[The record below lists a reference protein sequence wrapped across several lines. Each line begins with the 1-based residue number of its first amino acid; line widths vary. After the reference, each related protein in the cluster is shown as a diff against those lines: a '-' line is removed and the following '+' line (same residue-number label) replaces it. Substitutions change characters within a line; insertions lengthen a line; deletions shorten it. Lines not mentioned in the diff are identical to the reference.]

1 MSNSSWII
9 NPEKLSIGEGTRVYY
24 IRRPWTSMLTL
35 RIIFSEDVYLETADN
50 NGISYLSSRM
60 LLEGSQRWSLQ
71 ELNMYM
77 EKYAIE
83 SMALCGGLQFTCL
96 EDSWPNLKIVLEEIL
111 KRPKLDKERFSKVKR
126 QIEQELKSSF
136 DDSDQLANFHLRRLV
151 FDKSPGNLLSSG
163 SPKSIALIRDHQ
175 VCDYWARNLHAKGL
189 RIFMVG
195 PMDSSSIESG
205 LDKVL
210 PSLVNSA
217 DFVNELPSVEPRKQ
231 IQRKFVFKDRKKA
244 SIAMG
249 HIGVKRWSENYSC
262 LRLVDQ
268 VLGASSGFT
277 SRLASRLRE
286 DLGLCYYIYGD
297 ICSSAGRIP
306 GIFQIMMGTSP
317 ENVEEAI
324 GQIKVT
330 IEELLK
336 EGPELMEL
344 EDARSYLLGSMAFS
358 FETNSSLVQLM
369 LEKHFYNL
377 DEDFLIRD
385 RRKLLEVTSK
395 EFHQIS
401 LETLDVSK
409 LHSVVVGANS
419 PSDWM

>member
-1 MSNSSWII
+1 
-9 NPEKLSIGEGTRVYY
+9 
-24 IRRPWTSMLTL
+24 
-35 RIIFSEDVYLETADN
+35 
-50 NGISYLSSRM
+50 
-60 LLEGSQRWSLQ
+60 
-71 ELNMYM
+71 
-77 EKYAIE
+77 
-83 SMALCGGLQFTCL
+83 
-96 EDSWPNLKIVLEEIL
+96 
-111 KRPKLDKERFSKVKR
+111 
-126 QIEQELKSSF
+126 
-136 DDSDQLANFHLRRLV
+136 
-151 FDKSPGNLLSSG
+151 
-163 SPKSIALIRDHQ
+163 
-175 VCDYWARNLHAKGL
+175 
-189 RIFMVG
+189 
-195 PMDSSSIESG
+195 
-205 LDKVL
+205 
-210 PSLVNSA
+210 
-217 DFVNELPSVEPRKQ
+217 
-231 IQRKFVFKDRKKA
+231 
-244 SIAMG
+244 MG

-369 LEKHFYNL
+369 LEKQFYNL